1 MNKIILL
8 AIIFNGIYLS
18 LKKKDWITHSLLT
31 LITKYIKDYPIISI
45 LSLILLFTIIYL
57 IKKKFSIEKRIII
70 KDIKRIEKEYKIK
83 ADNIKKENIN
93 IQFSESVNNE
103 IKFNEENSS
112 KRVNIPKSKQNS
124 NTNNDINKIDQEK
137 LSSKES
143 KGYKNKIE
151 TNYQNIDSIEIY
163 EISNEINKQILLIK
177 SYENTLNQKISNI
190 YFNHRLDEIK
200 SQILKMLPIF
210 KYFNNFRSLLLS
222 RKYVNSVIAN
232 EVENNKFLRISNKYF
247 LNDLIGFKISDEK
260 QKKMYIS
267 QFIVQIKDYLLPKNQ
282 YNLMLDFLYF
292 LKDYLNNIHYV
303 YKNKD
308 LTDNIYFQKVFNNE
322 YSPDNIIIN
331 NIDNS
336 NLVNDN
342 NVYRNQLENT
352 QKNNNERNNV
362 LERQPD
368 LNIKNNIFSILL
380 KNIENITNDIENIM
394 NIDEND
400 EDLTFQIR
408 NELEDFDFFLSNNDK
423 IGLKQDINF
432 SLHNIEE
439 SSSSSKNFEKLFF
452 DFFYKKDNIQI
463 DCSNLLSKTKKKI
476 EDKYSYIIN
485 KLNNYELIYDKII
498 NEMSNLDTNMD
509 SKFRK
514 KIKYVNDAK
523 KNTNKLKKSLLHLN
537 ELTMKYYDSLIIA
550 NFLKLK
556 VKEIEKKLMTEKNV
570 FTFEELFKEWK
581 KRFSQDYT
589 KSLKNKFFIDEAFTQ
604 VQLYDEKQYKIL
616 THDIEYLKS
625 IKEYLKFIDENA
637 LNNIGPKQMIDNI
650 DKIANG
656 TKIDIFGIDKEIDY
670 SKLKK
675 LEEEKN

>member
-18 LKKKDWITHSLLT
+18 LKKDWITHSLLT

-45 LSLILLFTIIYL
+45 LSFILLFTIIYL
-57 IKKKFSIEKRIII
+57 IKKKFSIKKRIII
-70 KDIKRIEKEYKIK
+70 IDIEKIEKEYKIK
-83 ADNIKKENIN
+83 NDNVKKENIN
-93 IQFSESVNNE
+93 IQISESVNNE

-112 KRVNIPKSKQNS
+112 QRVNITKSIKNS

-137 LSSKES
+137 LSAKES
-143 KGYKNKIE
+143 ETYKNKIE

-210 KYFNNFRSLLLS
+210 KYFNNIRSLLLCH
-222 RKYVNSVIAN
+222 KYVNSVIAN

-625 IKEYLKFIDENA
+625 SKEYLKFIDENA